1 MLNYTQLSHPW
12 TSYWVQ
18 ILNSTCCFCGCRIC
32 CTKNRLVQSINTFIL
47 KARKYW
53 HTLYISRYTL
63 TSGSSSKK
71 GVFIAVTNIENPMR
85 KRNRTVMNFPRSISK
100 LKTIIYYKL
109 NWDYLKSKAQNLE
122 MIIAQGPNMWWNF
135 RKSKIWTIPK
145 RNDQARNWFLKKINN
160 IKYSIW

>member
-109 NWDYLKSKAQNLE
+109 GLSQIKSTEPGNDNSPRTKHVMKLQKVQNLDH
-122 MIIAQGPNMWWNF
+122 
-135 RKSKIWTIPK
+135 SK
-145 RNDQARNWFLKKINN
+145 KKWPSKKLISKKN
-160 IKYSIW
+160 KQY